1 MEPLPCPLCGYDAPG
16 PSCPHCA
23 LSASDPTLARPRR
36 GAFSGVGDGVLA
48 LGHGLRILVGTRG
61 IKRWLVPP
69 LLLTLVVF
77 VALFAWL
84 WARLQ
89 ALLEAAKLGD
99 ASQLDIGWSWLRAA
113 VSWLIERGVVIWLAH
128 AATWIVFLV
137 GSSLV
142 ALWTFS
148 IAYEALAGPFLDEVQ
163 GKLEARWFGRDPRDA
178 LHKPVELGG
187 ARIATRLGA
196 AGALALLGFVQWW
209 RLTGWPAWTWLAL
222 APLAFVVVGLLDR
235 QFGRWLAWI
244 VKLEAHTT
252 WVGLKASALAGL
264 LMLLFLWLKLIPFLG
279 YFLFAGLAGFAT
291 SVSLLDIPFSRR
303 QWSLRQRLQFL
314 VQNLPATIAFGAI
327 ASLLFLVPFLGPLV
341 GVPAASVGGLWL
353 VCRRDKNS
361 MRPRERRLVPP
372 TGNAAPPAPGR

>member
-1 MEPLPCPLCGYDAPG
+1 MDPLPCPLCGYDAPG
-16 PSCPHCA
+16 VTCPHCGGTA
-23 LSASDPTLARPRR
+23 ADPSLAEPRSGTL
-36 GAFSGVGDGVLA
+36 SGVGDGVLA

-69 LLLTLVVF
+69 LLLTLGLF
-77 VALFAWL
+77 AFLFAWL
-84 WARLQ
+84 WGRLQ

-113 VSWLIERGVVIWLAH
+113 VAWLIERGVVVWLAH
-128 AATWIVFLV
+128 TASWIVFLV

-148 IAYEALAGPFLDEVQ
+148 IAYEALAGPFLDEVH

-178 LHKPVELGG
+178 LHKPVELSGG
-187 ARIATRLGA
+187 RIASRLALGA
-196 AGALALLGFVQWW
+196 APLAVGLVQWW
-209 RLTGWPAWTWLAL
+209 RLAGWPAWAWLAL
-222 APLAFVVVGLLDR
+222 TPLGFLAVGLVDR
-235 QFGRWLAWI
+235 DFGRWLLWI
-244 VKLEAHTT
+244 VRLEAHTT
-252 WVGLKASALAGL
+252 WVGLKASALAGA
-264 LMLLFLWLKLIPFLG
+264 LMLLFLWLKLIPFVG

-303 QWSLRQRLQFL
+303 QWSVRQRLSFL
-314 VQNLPATIAFGAI
+314 LQNLPATIAFGAI

-353 VCRRDKNS
+353 VCRRDKNA
-361 MRPRERRLVPP
+361 MRPRERRVPP
-372 TGNAAPPAPGR
+372 VELAPPARVR